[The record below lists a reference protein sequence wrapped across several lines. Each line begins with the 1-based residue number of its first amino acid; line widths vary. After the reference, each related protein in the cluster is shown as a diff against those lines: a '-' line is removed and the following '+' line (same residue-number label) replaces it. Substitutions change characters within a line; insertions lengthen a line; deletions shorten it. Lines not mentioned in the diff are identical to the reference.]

1 MQTTIISVAIIL
13 SIILIGAYMMYH
25 IKFSFHKAI
34 KDLENTYGAQ
44 PVEIF
49 NQLDWLMDSEIAY
62 SIELP
67 YEGKDIK
74 RITNFEESLLDLTT
88 AVVASLSPVF
98 KERAI
103 NAGISEEF
111 IYTYI
116 TRGCTVRLL
125 AYMKETNGGIIHTQN
140 DETEEE
146 EEA

>member
-1 MQTTIISVAIIL
+1 MQSTIIAVAII
-13 SIILIGAYMMYH
+13 IILILVGAYMMYH
-25 IKFSFHKAI
+25 MKFSFHKAI
-34 KDLENTYGAQ
+34 KNLENGYGAQ

-49 NQLDWLMDSEIAY
+49 NQLDWLMDSEMAY

-74 RITNFEESLLDLTT
+74 RITNFEESLLELTT
-88 AVVASLSPVF
+88 SVVAALSPVF

-116 TRGCTVRLL
+116 TRGCTIRLL
-125 AYMKETNGGIIHTQN
+125 AYMKETNAGIHQSN
-140 DETEEE
+140 ETEEE